1 MKKHIITLIIILSA
15 MSIYSQENFEGIEN
29 NPLVKEWKTPFET
42 PPFSEIKNEDYMPA
56 FKYAME
62 KGRREIYHLKQV
74 KQKPNFKNTIVYLEN
89 SGALLARISGVF
101 YNMLYCNAT
110 PELQEIAQ
118 QLAPLMTEYEND
130 ISLDKQL
137 FERIKAVYE
146 NPGDLNS
153 EERMLLENTYKSF
166 VRSGANLSDNDKE
179 TYRRLTTELSTLTL
193 KFSENVLGATNAY
206 TKIITDKALLA
217 GIPET
222 ALAIAHEKAAQK
234 GSDGWLF
241 DLSQPSYLAV
251 LTYADNRDLR
261 KEFYIKYNT
270 RAYKDAF
277 DNQQTIKMILK
288 DRYELARL
296 LGYENYAEYALE
308 NRMAEKVSRVYDL
321 EDELLKYSLPAMEKE
336 IAELTDYA
344 HSIGFEGKI
353 ERWDFA
359 YYSNKHKSSL
369 YDVNDEMLKPYFKLE
384 NVIDGVFGLAENLF
398 GLKFVSNSEIDIY
411 HKDVKVYEV
420 YRQGKFMAVLYLD
433 FYPRD
438 TKKDGAWMTS
448 FRDQKKTAN
457 GEVRPLVSLV
467 MNFTPSTEDKPSLLT
482 FDEVKTFMH
491 EFGHATHAMM
501 SDVTYSSLSG
511 TSVPRDFVELP
522 SQLLENWATE
532 KEFLDKFAFHYETG
546 ATIPDTLIEKVR
558 KADNYHAGY
567 ASCRQI
573 SFGLLDMMWH
583 TTAPDKIK
591 NVLKSERSVFDKLEV
606 MPIVKGTC
614 MSTSFS
620 HIFAGGY
627 AAGYYGYKW
636 AEVLE
641 ADIFARFKEKGIFN
655 KTVADSY
662 IKNILSKGGTA
673 KPMELYINFLGR
685 EPKTDALLKRSGL
698 K

>member
-1 MKKHIITLIIILSA
+1 MKKHIISLIIILSA

-89 SGALLARISGVF
+89 SGALLTRISGVF

-179 TYRRLTTELSTLTL
+179 TYRRLTTELATLTL
-193 KFSENVLGATNAY
+193 KFSENVLNATNAY
-206 TKIITDKALLA
+206 TKIITDKGLLA

-277 DNQQTIKMILK
+277 DNQKTIKMILK

-308 NRMAEKVSRVYDL
+308 NRMAEKVIRVYDL
-321 EDELLKYSLPAMEKE
+321 EDELLKYSLPAMQKE

-344 HSIGFEGKI
+344 YSLGFEGKI

-384 NVIDGVFGLAENLF
+384 NVIDGVFGLAETLF

-438 TKKDGAWMTS
+438 TKKGGAWMTS
-448 FRDQKKTAN
+448 FRDQKKTGN

-467 MNFTPSTEDKPSLLT
+467 MNFTPSTENKPSLLT

-546 ATIPDTLIEKVR
+546 ETIPDTLIEKVR

-591 NVLKSERSVFDKLEV
+591 NVLKSERNVFDKLEV

>member
-15 MSIYSQENFEGIEN
+15 MNIYPQEKFEGIEN
-29 NPLVKEWKTPFET
+29 NPLVKEWATPFET
-42 PPFSEIKNEDYMPA
+42 PPFSEIKNEDYLPA

-74 KQKPNFKNTIVYLEN
+74 KQKPNFKNTIVALEN
-89 SGALLARISGVF
+89 TGALLNRISGVF
-101 YNMLYCNAT
+101 YNMIYCNST
-110 PELQEIAQ
+110 PELQKIAQ
-118 QLAPLMTEYEND
+118 EVAPLMTEYEND
-130 ISLDKQL
+130 ISLDKAL
-137 FERIKAVYE
+137 FERVKAVYE
-146 NPGDLNS
+146 NPGELTG
-153 EERMLLENTYKSF
+153 EERMLLEKTYKSF
-166 VRSGANLSDNDKE
+166 VRSGANLSDADKE
-179 TYRRLTTELSTLTL
+179 TYRKLTTELSTLTL
-193 KFSENVLGATNAY
+193 KFSENVLAATNAY
-206 TKIITDKALLA
+206 TKVVTDKELLK
-217 GIPET
+217 GIPEN
-222 ALAIAHEKAAQK
+222 ALAIAREKAKKK
-234 GSDGWLF
+234 GTDGWLF
-241 DLSQPSYLAV
+241 DLSQPSYLAI
-251 LTYADNRDLR
+251 LTDADNRDLR
-261 KEFYIKYNT
+261 KEFYLKYNT
-270 RAYKDAF
+270 KAYKDNF
-277 DNQQTIKMILK
+277 DNQKIIKQILK
-288 DRYELARL
+288 DRYELAKL
-296 LGYENYAEYALE
+296 LGYENYAAYALE
-308 NRMAEKVSRVYDL
+308 ERMAENTRRVYEL
-321 EDELLKYSLPAMEKE
+321 ENELLKYSLPAMEKE
-336 IAELTDYA
+336 IADLTAFA
-344 HSIGFEGKI
+344 HSTGFEGKI
-353 ERWDFA
+353 ERWDFS
-359 YYSNKHKSSL
+359 YYSNKHKISL

-384 NVIDGVFGLAENLF
+384 NVIDGVFSLAETLF

-420 YRQGKFMAVLYLD
+420 YRNGKFMAVLYLD

-438 TKKDGAWMTS
+438 TKKGGAWMTT

-482 FDEVKTFMH
+482 FDEVRTFMH

-546 ATIPDTLIEKVR
+546 ETIPDTLIEKIR

-583 TTAPDKIK
+583 TTEPEKIK
-591 NVLKSERSVFDKLEV
+591 NILKAERSVFDKMEA
-606 MPIVKGTC
+606 MPVVKGTC

-641 ADIFARFKEKGIFN
+641 ADIFSVFKEKGIFN
-655 KTVADSY
+655 KALADSY

>member
-15 MSIYSQENFEGIEN
+15 MSIYPQENFEGIEN

-42 PPFSEIKNEDYMPA
+42 PPFSEIKNEDYLPA

-74 KQKPNFKNTIVYLEN
+74 KQKPTFKNTIVYLEN
-89 SGALLARISGVF
+89 SGALLTRISGIF

-179 TYRRLTTELSTLTL
+179 IYRRLTTELSTLTL

-206 TKIITDKALLA
+206 SKIITDKALLA

-222 ALAIAHEKAAQK
+222 ALAIAHEKAVRK

-296 LGYENYAEYALE
+296 LGYGNYAEYALE

-384 NVIDGVFGLAENLF
+384 NVIDGVFSLAETLF

-438 TKKDGAWMTS
+438 TKKGGAWMTS
-448 FRDQKKTAN
+448 FRDQKKTAT

-641 ADIFARFKEKGIFN
+641 ADIFARFKEQGIFN